1 MKIATLNVFKIFV
14 ICVLLLIPTGSN
26 NELHNDDDNLIKVG
40 QVTNEIRMGKFA
52 GNRNLA
58 IGVRNI
64 LEELLLDLDYDLSD
78 QASTQVNVRLV
89 FFDIKDIGTNIGI
102 LHRDVALT
110 QIIAIGELVKNGK
123 VKKRTTQKGVSKTI
137 STSTLVVA
145 DDGTF
150 NQQTASIA
158 LKKLCENIIKRFIMR
173 KLLFLLLLPVTL
185 FGQDLTLDHSYT
197 DSAPF
202 VVGDTITVK
211 FNTLSDDN
219 KGVYFIMFDY
229 QYNNKLLEKIDH
241 TFKLPDNQSASKSL
255 NHWDGY
261 SFNPLTQYAG
271 VAQSVADLDFQYY
284 QGWLNAGNSSYSQV
298 NDWSVERI
306 IVQESSTAISH
317 SETIL
322 EVRFRV
328 KDRQGT
334 GYDDY
339 TEVTRLSWMKATDNT
354 STADDNLYDVGVGPS
369 GQKLNIE
376 NQGAVTGVDAG
387 AVTIKLNSAAK
398 AQIMLLIFLMLFML
412 LME

>member
-14 ICVLLLIPTGSN
+14 ICVLLLTPTGSN

-158 LKKLCENIIKRFIMR
+158 LKKLCENIIKD
-173 KLLFLLLLPVTL
+173 LL
-185 FGQDLTLDHSYT
+185 
-197 DSAPF
+197 
-202 VVGDTITVK
+202 
-211 FNTLSDDN
+211 
-219 KGVYFIMFDY
+219 
-229 QYNNKLLEKIDH
+229 
-241 TFKLPDNQSASKSL
+241 
-255 NHWDGY
+255 
-261 SFNPLTQYAG
+261 
-271 VAQSVADLDFQYY
+271 
-284 QGWLNAGNSSYSQV
+284 
-298 NDWSVERI
+298 
-306 IVQESSTAISH
+306 
-317 SETIL
+317 
-322 EVRFRV
+322 
-328 KDRQGT
+328 
-334 GYDDY
+334 
-339 TEVTRLSWMKATDNT
+339 
-354 STADDNLYDVGVGPS
+354 
-369 GQKLNIE
+369 
-376 NQGAVTGVDAG
+376 
-387 AVTIKLNSAAK
+387 
-398 AQIMLLIFLMLFML
+398 
-412 LME
+412 

>member
-58 IGVRNI
+58 VGVRNI

-102 LHRDVALT
+102 LHKDVALT

-158 LKKLCENIIKRFIMR
+158 LKKLCENIIKD
-173 KLLFLLLLPVTL
+173 LL
-185 FGQDLTLDHSYT
+185 
-197 DSAPF
+197 
-202 VVGDTITVK
+202 
-211 FNTLSDDN
+211 
-219 KGVYFIMFDY
+219 
-229 QYNNKLLEKIDH
+229 
-241 TFKLPDNQSASKSL
+241 
-255 NHWDGY
+255 
-261 SFNPLTQYAG
+261 
-271 VAQSVADLDFQYY
+271 
-284 QGWLNAGNSSYSQV
+284 
-298 NDWSVERI
+298 
-306 IVQESSTAISH
+306 
-317 SETIL
+317 
-322 EVRFRV
+322 
-328 KDRQGT
+328 
-334 GYDDY
+334 
-339 TEVTRLSWMKATDNT
+339 
-354 STADDNLYDVGVGPS
+354 
-369 GQKLNIE
+369 
-376 NQGAVTGVDAG
+376 
-387 AVTIKLNSAAK
+387 
-398 AQIMLLIFLMLFML
+398 
-412 LME
+412 